1 MAAPTLSSSAGLEA
15 SYNPR
20 TVSSGW
26 TYARDVVTYGAS
38 GAPTDSADH
47 PSISTTRNSTG
58 NYALKYP
65 PCADFDL
72 DFCIISATQAVSNV
86 VITALNTTAG
96 TATIVTTNAAG
107 TATDPASGDVIHLNL
122 SLRHKE

>member
-26 TYARDVVTYGAS
+26 SYVRNVITYGAS
-38 GAPTDSADH
+38 GAPTNAADH
-47 PSISTTRNSTG
+47 PSISTTRNSAG

-65 PCADFDL
+65 PCADMDMEFTL
-72 DFCIISATQAVSNV
+72 ISPSLTVANI

-96 TATIVTTNAAG
+96 TATIVITNAAG
-107 TATDPASGDVIHLNL
+107 SATDPASDDVIHLCL